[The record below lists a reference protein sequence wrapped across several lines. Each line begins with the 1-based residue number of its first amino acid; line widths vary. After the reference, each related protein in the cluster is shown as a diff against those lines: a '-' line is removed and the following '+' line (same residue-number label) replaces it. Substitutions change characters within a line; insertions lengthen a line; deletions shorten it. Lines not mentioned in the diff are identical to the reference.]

1 MGPWSGFTNQS
12 RMSVSLSAAAAGD
25 AWSKTTRNADSKL
38 IFIVL
43 CPRLSR
49 RGEPGAGARLRVGIE
64 GDVGHDGEDVGAGGQ
79 HAGRALDRQPADGDQ
94 RHGADSPLPFANFFK
109 ALRVPLHL
117 LQDGRI
123 NRPTDRKSTRL
134 NSS

>member
-1 MGPWSGFTNQS
+1 
-12 RMSVSLSAAAAGD
+12 MSVSLSAAAAGD

-64 GDVGHDGEDVGAGGQ
+64 GDVGHDGEDVGAGGK
-79 HAGRALDRQPADGDQ
+79 HAERALDRQPADGDQ
-94 RHGADSPLPFANFFK
+94 WHSADSPLPFANFFNDTGV
-109 ALRVPLHL
+109 AIHF
-117 LQDGRI
+117 LQEGRI
-123 NRPTDRKSTRL
+123 IRPQVQVSRAESQRMKTRTV
-134 NSS
+134 